1 MVSLNRGNVID
12 RSSAAASSL
21 SIHKKNIPLH
31 HHSNKS
37 GKSTEREL
45 TKDRDENVSIFERD
59 LTDNLSHLNMTKDST
74 SNNNTLKS
82 KLNETPLGNVSLI
95 SKMKEIESKFEYK
108 DILADYESQLNN
120 QHFHFRD
127 TTTGTSNLNNNWK
140 NYNYKDN
147 IKQAE

>member
-1 MVSLNRGNVID
+1 
-12 RSSAAASSL
+12 
-21 SIHKKNIPLH
+21 
-31 HHSNKS
+31 
-37 GKSTEREL
+37 
-45 TKDRDENVSIFERD
+45 
-59 LTDNLSHLNMTKDST
+59 
-74 SNNNTLKS
+74 
-82 KLNETPLGNVSLI
+82 
-95 SKMKEIESKFEYK
+95 MKEIESKFEYK